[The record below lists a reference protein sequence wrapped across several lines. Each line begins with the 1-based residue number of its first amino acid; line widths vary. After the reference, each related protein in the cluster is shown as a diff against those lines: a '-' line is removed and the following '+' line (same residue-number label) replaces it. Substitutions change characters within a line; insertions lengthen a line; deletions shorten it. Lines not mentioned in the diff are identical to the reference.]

1 MLRIIFFYYYYSFI
15 NLKFHLN
22 YICTFG
28 NTCRE
33 SERGSTTLGR
43 KEDKNNSSN
52 SNNNS
57 YIIKQIIE
65 VPEASSNSN
74 SEESIMNEEKSMNNY
89 YNSSK
94 KESREKVAVGGA
106 IKMGSR
112 DEEEEEKEI
121 IAMKAI
127 EEQLREQ
134 RSWIN
139 NNNNGAAGKCGGGRG
154 IYVYELPAKFN
165 KELVGQ
171 CGEMVPWMNFCKY
184 FNNEGLGE
192 KIPELGDGWYNTN
205 QYALEPIFHS
215 RYPDYFFIFLLY
227 IPINPLNLIANY
239 IYN

>member
-1 MLRIIFFYYYYSFI
+1 MY
-15 NLKFHLN
+15 
-22 YICTFG
+22 TFG

-33 SERGSTTLGR
+33 SETRSTTLPT
-43 KEDKNNSSN
+43 KEHPNSI

-65 VPEASSNSN
+65 IPEASNS
-74 SEESIMNEEKSMNNY
+74 SESSMNEKTINDY

-94 KESREKVAVGGA
+94 ETTVKLGDEVGGGA

-112 DEEEEEKEI
+112 EEEDHREEI

-139 NNNNGAAGKCGGGRG
+139 NNNNNNGAAECGGGRG

-165 KELVGQ
+165 KELVEQ
-171 CGEMVPWMNFCKY
+171 CGEMVPWMDFCKY
-184 FNNEGLGE
+184 FSNEGLGE
-192 KIPELGDGWYNTN
+192 QIPELGDGWYNTH

-215 RYPDYFFIFLLY
+215 RYQLTTVKLFYRL
-227 IPINPLNLIANY
+227 
-239 IYN
+239 